1 MLKKIRHGF
10 IAAAMASYGVVMLV
24 LVAGINI
31 ANYMQTASMQDQLA
45 MDLMLYGPRA
55 FRHPG
60 EGGPSGRKLPG
71 RGAEAEFITR
81 FFTVSI
87 DSEGETVGQRNT

>member
-45 MDLMLYGPRA
+45 MDLLLYGPRA
-55 FRHPG
+55 LRHPG
-60 EGGPSGRKLPG
+60 EGNCRAGERKRSLSPVFLP
-71 RGAEAEFITR
+71 
-81 FFTVSI
+81 
-87 DSEGETVGQRNT
+87 